1 MCAYPVPVLCAG
13 DTATGDNLLN
23 QIERASMLVEIC
35 ASAVRLIGPCVF
47 RSRSVFA
54 PGFRGEFPFTK
65 VVLSPYTV
73 YDVSRLTY
81 RSL

>member
-1 MCAYPVPVLCAG
+1 MHILCLSYAQV
-13 DTATGDNLLN
+13 TLPQVTTSSTRSK
-23 QIERASMLVEIC
+23 RASMLVEIC

-54 PGFRGEFPFTK
+54 PGCRGEFPFTK